1 MLVKFDHLTLVV
13 NRVNAKKAI
22 EEFENLGY
30 KLTLVNDNAVN
41 IPSKM
46 QFLKYKD
53 ATHGLYFMD
62 VPDGKG
68 LPVEIIAYE
77 HTTSNKPWVY
87 YKPLENSIT
96 TLTNDI
102 VTCKQLFV
110 ALGCDIEDG
119 VLLFNGALDPASYTI
134 NIKHDSIVANNLDN
148 EGFCCPTIFVK
159 PGNKTKTKIE
169 NEGFACT
176 EPELFETNGKSMFVF
191 FAQGKNGEIIEIV
204 TNKL

>member
-13 NRVNAKKAI
+13 NRKDAQRTI
-22 EEFENLGY
+22 EEFQRFGY

-41 IPSKM
+41 IPTKM

-62 VPDGKG
+62 VPEGQG

-77 HTTSNKPWVY
+77 HTTNEKSWVD
-87 YKPLENSIT
+87 YKPLENEIT
-96 TLTNDI
+96 ALSTD
-102 VTCKQLFV
+102 VEKCRQLFV
-110 ALGCDIEDG
+110 ALGCDIDEG
-119 VLLFNGALDPASYTI
+119 EIIFNGALDPASYKI
-134 NIKHDSIVANNLDN
+134 NAKQEQNIVFNLDN

-159 PGNKTKTKIE
+159 PGNNTKIKFE
-169 NEGFACT
+169 EQGFECT
-176 EPELFETNGKSMFVF
+176 EPEYFETNGKSMYVF
-191 FAQGKNGEIIEIV
+191 FVKGKSGELIEIV